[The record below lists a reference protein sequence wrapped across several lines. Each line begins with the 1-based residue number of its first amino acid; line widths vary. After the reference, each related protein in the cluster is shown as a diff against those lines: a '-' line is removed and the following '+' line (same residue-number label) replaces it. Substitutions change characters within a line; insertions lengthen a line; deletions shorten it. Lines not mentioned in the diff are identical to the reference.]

1 MMMPLIQFPPFGLA
15 DLEKRKLLFDE
26 LEALTV
32 WHRVHCDLYR
42 EILDRNR
49 GSIEN
54 MTQIEDIPFL
64 PVRLFK
70 HLDLASVA
78 QEDIVKTVTSSGT
91 TNQSVSRIFLDKET
105 SAIQIRVLVK
115 ILQDFIGVHRM
126 PMLIIDH
133 PNVVKNRLSFSARG
147 AGILGLSN
155 FGSDHTYAL
164 KDETMD
170 IDFEQIDSFLSKHSG
185 KRILLF
191 GFTFMVWQH
200 FIRKLESTGRKL
212 DISNGV
218 LLHSGGWKK
227 LESEAVSSREFKFR
241 LKEST
246 GIDRVHNFYGMAEQV
261 GTVYVECESGRL
273 HVPVF
278 SEVIIREP
286 MNWGSLG
293 LHEQGLVQVLSI
305 LPRSYPGHSLLT
317 EDLGAVTGV
326 DDCPCGRLG
335 KTIRIDGRLAKAE
348 VRGCSDT
355 QAV

>member
-15 DLEKRKLLFDE
+15 DSEKRKLLFEE
-26 LEALTV
+26 LEALTF
-32 WHRVHCDLYR
+32 WHRVHCEIYR

-54 MTQIEDIPFL
+54 IKQIEDIPFL

-78 QEDIVKTVTSSGT
+78 QENIVKTVTSSGT

-105 SAIQIRVLVK
+105 SAVQIRVLVK
-115 ILQDFIGVHRM
+115 ILQDFIGVQRM

-155 FGSDHTYAL
+155 FGTDHTYVL
-164 KDETMD
+164 KDESMD

-212 DISNGV
+212 DVSNGV

-278 SEVIIREP
+278 SDVIIREP

-317 EDLGAVTGV
+317 EDLGVVTGV

-355 QAV
+355 QGI

>member
-1 MMMPLIQFPPFGLA
+1 
-15 DLEKRKLLFDE
+15 
-26 LEALTV
+26 
-32 WHRVHCDLYR
+32 
-42 EILDRNR
+42 
-49 GSIEN
+49 
-54 MTQIEDIPFL
+54 
-64 PVRLFK
+64 
-70 HLDLASVA
+70 
-78 QEDIVKTVTSSGT
+78 
-91 TNQSVSRIFLDKET
+91 
-105 SAIQIRVLVK
+105 VLVK